1 VYLISNINCLS
12 DSINN
17 SSHKLYIDMQLHIN
31 VRFNSKSSQVN
42 DVDRRRLHL
51 SLYVHIVLKTLVLI
65 FNNLNIKL
73 RSISGTGKVG
83 SVINFH
89 ILELPKVI
97 KSRLKYFN
105 RVNINYSIG
114 QTVPNIN
121 YSISKRELSK
131 SSDFCFST
139 I

>member
-1 VYLISNINCLS
+1 MKACN
-12 DSINN
+12 
-17 SSHKLYIDMQLHIN
+17 
-31 VRFNSKSSQVN
+31 KSSQVN
-42 DVDRRRLHL
+42 DVDRRRLYL
-51 SLYVHIVLKTLVLI
+51 SLYVRIVLKTLLII
-65 FNNLNIKL
+65 FNNVSIKL

-105 RVNINYSIG
+105 RVNINYSIR

-121 YSISKRELSK
+121 YSISERELSK
-131 SSDFCFST
+131 IIVTSVFQQSKIIFSSYFIDVVN
-139 I
+139 